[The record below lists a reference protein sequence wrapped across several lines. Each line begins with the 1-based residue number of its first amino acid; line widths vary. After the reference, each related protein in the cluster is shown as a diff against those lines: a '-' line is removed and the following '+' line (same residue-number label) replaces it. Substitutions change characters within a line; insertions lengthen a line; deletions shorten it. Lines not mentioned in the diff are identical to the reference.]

1 MGKKLFILFL
11 TLVVILSAFF
21 YPVIATED
29 EENTEGNGEEVEVGP
44 GGLDFYSI
52 TIYYDIPTV
61 VDYTYVSRS
70 ESQKQD
76 LVYYFNK
83 GKKVYKDGFVFGE
96 PQDKFVLR
104 AGD

>member
-70 ESQKQD
+70 
-76 LVYYFNK
+76 
-83 GKKVYKDGFVFGE
+83 
-96 PQDKFVLR
+96 
-104 AGD
+104 

>member
-44 GGLDFYSI
+44 GGLISTLLPSTMTF
-52 TIYYDIPTV
+52 P
-61 VDYTYVSRS
+61 R
-70 ESQKQD
+70 
-76 LVYYFNK
+76 L
-83 GKKVYKDGFVFGE
+83 
-96 PQDKFVLR
+96 
-104 AGD
+104 